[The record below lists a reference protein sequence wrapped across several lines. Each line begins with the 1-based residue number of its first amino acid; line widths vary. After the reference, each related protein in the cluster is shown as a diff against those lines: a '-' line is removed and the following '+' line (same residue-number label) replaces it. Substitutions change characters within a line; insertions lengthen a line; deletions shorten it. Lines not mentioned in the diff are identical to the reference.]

1 MNAVTDAESSYWT
14 TNLKKKTK
22 KGPGVTMMPYS
33 FIGLEREWPIYC
45 RWDDIPKGFAW
56 EGG

>member
-33 FIGLEREWPIYC
+33 FIELEREWPI
-45 RWDDIPKGFAW
+45 
-56 EGG
+56 